1 MEDVKWIKVSTLLRT
16 NRKIKYIRTLQNGDT
31 LALLWV
37 FLLCLAGDINDN
49 GMIYLAPG
57 VPYTTE
63 MIAEEFNMDAK
74 VVRYGLN
81 TFHKFSMIALNDGVI
96 CISKWEKW
104 QSVDKMEAMRD
115 QTRQRVARHREKQR
129 QLASTVSGHSG
140 ALQGN
145 EGDVTPCNVTCNADV
160 TLCNATDI
168 EGEVDIEG
176 DKEKNN
182 NLFIHDSEK
191 NFFTSPEN
199 PEKPAAKHKFDA
211 ETLAAKQADYR
222 AAIRKALTLGGED
235 GEKRAYDYERIAN
248 LIGIPGVSVAAI
260 REELNAE
267 KEDHVSA

>member
-37 FLLCLAGDINDN
+37 FLLCLAGEINDN

-176 DKEKNN
+176 DKENN

-191 NFFTSPEN
+191 NSSDLPENVENPIDNSTLSPEM
-199 PEKPAAKHKFDA
+199 AAKRDEYIRLIKNNLLKGD
-211 ETLAAKQADYR
+211 EIGEWLAAQH
-222 AAIRKALTLGGED
+222 EN
-235 GEKRAYDYERIAN
+235 IAVK
-248 LIGIPGVSVAAI
+248 LGIPGVSVAAI